1 MKKILSIFV
10 LIGLAAGL
18 SSGPVNVWAMKKIG
32 GEKIKAKTEDLI
44 SHRIEK
50 KAEGESL
57 SSASKE
63 KLVKDIAPEF
73 QFIQPK
79 TGEKLKGK
87 FEIKGRVKD
96 ADSVEIYYQL
106 SGAILPVYLGK
117 AQSKEKDVWEYSWDT
132 NLSPNGNY
140 ELFAK
145 INNKYGEYES
155 SRINIEIE
163 NQAPQ
168 DQEKENKLKEEISQ
182 ASHEIEKQEEEISAV
197 KEKTKEKITEEIKK
211 VAEEAKRAAPEEKK
225 KIIESEVDKSVQ
237 EASEVVAEGI
247 EELAKKTEEEK
258 MTKEEITK
266 KKEEKEEIDNK
277 IKSVQKKMEASS
289 ETTSKKIIKEVLKS
303 HQKKKE
309 KINKE
314 LEAAENKLGEIK
326 KEKEK
331 KIKEII
337 KAIEDVSKPLEAVQP
352 TSTVFKTKKEA
363 KTKINPLLKSLEEKV
378 VKKTAEKIKKEA
390 ILVKDSDNDG
400 LSDKEEIA
408 IGTNPFNP
416 DSDRDGFLDG
426 DEYVAG
432 FNPLK
437 PGPAGKIVYQNPKR
451 VLPQKTDIYRVEKV
465 ETVSLPQG
473 GKGLKFSGRGL
484 PNSFITLFI
493 FSKPIVVVVKTDSSG
508 HWEYTLDKP
517 LDDGQHTVYATLT
530 DNQGQIKARSETFV
544 FVKKGG
550 NVFRILETPAEA
562 VSPVKKL
569 RGPFTI
575 LILSIVILCL
585 AIALIII
592 DVLARKRRNV

>member
-10 LIGLAAGL
+10 LIGLVAGL
-18 SSGPVNVWAMKKIG
+18 SSGPVNIWAMKKIEG
-32 GEKIKAKTEDLI
+32 KEIKVGTEGLIPHQLKEKTEGEKIPSTLRGKV
-44 SHRIEK
+44 
-50 KAEGESL
+50 
-57 SSASKE
+57 
-63 KLVKDIAPEF
+63 VKDIAPEF

-79 TGEKLKGK
+79 TREKLKGK
-87 FEIKGRVKD
+87 FEIKGRVKN

-117 AQSKEKDVWEYSWDT
+117 AQSKEKDIWEYSWDT

-140 ELFAK
+140 ELFVK
-145 INNKYGEYES
+145 ISNKYGEYES

-163 NQAPQ
+163 NEVPH
-168 DQEKENKLKEEISQ
+168 DQEKENKLKEKISQ
-182 ASHEIEKQEEEISAV
+182 VRQEVEKQEEEISTA
-197 KEKTKEKITEEIKK
+197 KEEIKKEATEEIKK
-211 VAEEAKRAAPEEKK
+211 VAEEAKKAIPEEKK

-237 EASEVVAEGI
+237 EASKVVAEGI

-258 MTKEEITK
+258 MTEEEITK
-266 KKEEKEEIDNK
+266 KEKEKKKIDNK
-277 IKSVQKKMEASS
+277 IKSVQKKLETSPV
-289 ETTSKKIIKEVLKS
+289 TTSKKIIKEVLKS
-303 HQKKKE
+303 HQKEKE
-309 KINKE
+309 EINKQ
-314 LEAAENKLGEIK
+314 LEAAKSKLGKIK

-331 KIKEII
+331 KINEII
-337 KAIEDVSKPLEAVQP
+337 KAIDNVSKPLEAVQV
-352 TSTVFKTKKEA
+352 TSTVSETKKMA
-363 KTKINPLLKSLEEKV
+363 KRKVGALLEDLEKKV
-378 VKKTAEKIKKEA
+378 KEKTAEKIEKQT

-416 DSDRDGFLDG
+416 DSDGDGFLDG

-437 PGPAGKIVYQNPKR
+437 PGPAGKIVYQSPKK
-451 VLPQKTDIYRVEKV
+451 VLPQKTDIYKVERVEV
-465 ETVSLPQG
+465 VTLSQG
-473 GKGLKFSGRGL
+473 GKGLKFSGKGL

-508 HWEYTLDKP
+508 HWECTLDKP
-517 LDDGQHTVYATLT
+517 LGDGQHTVYATLT

-544 FVKKGG
+544 FVKKGE

-562 VSPVKKL
+562 VSPVEKL

-585 AIALIII
+585 TIALIII
-592 DVLARKRRNV
+592 DILARKRRNV

>member
-10 LIGLAAGL
+10 LIGLVAGL
-18 SSGPVNVWAMKKIG
+18 SSEPVNIWAMKKIG
-32 GEKIKAKTEDLI
+32 GKEIKAGTEDLI
-44 SHRIEK
+44 PHQPKE
-50 KAEGESL
+50 KAEGGEV
-57 SSASKE
+57 SSTPRGKAVE
-63 KLVKDIAPEF
+63 DIAPEF

-96 ADSVEIYYQL
+96 ANSVEVYYQL

-117 AQSKEKDVWEYSWDT
+117 AQSKEKDIWEYSWDT

-140 ELFAK
+140 ELFVK

-163 NQAPQ
+163 NQVPY

-182 ASHEIEKQEEEISAV
+182 VSHEIEKQEEEISTV
-197 KEKTKEKITEEIKK
+197 KEKTKKEITEEIKK
-211 VAEEAKRAAPEEKK
+211 IAEEAKKAIPEEKK
-225 KIIESEVDKSVQ
+225 KIIESEVDKSLQ

-258 MTKEEITK
+258 ITEEEITK
-266 KKEEKEEIDNK
+266 KEKEKEKIDNK
-277 IKSVQKKMEASS
+277 IKSVQKKLKTSPG
-289 ETTSKKIIKEVLKS
+289 TTSKKIIKEVLKS
-303 HQKKKE
+303 HQKEKE
-309 KINKE
+309 EINKQ
-314 LEAAENKLGEIK
+314 LEAAKSKLGEIK

-331 KIKEII
+331 KINEII
-337 KAIEDVSKPLEAVQP
+337 KAIDNVSKPLEAVQV
-352 TSTVFKTKKEA
+352 TSTVFRTKKAA
-363 KTKINPLLKSLEEKV
+363 KIKINPLLKNLEEKIE
-378 VKKTAEKIKKEA
+378 KKTAEKIKKQT

-416 DSDRDGFLDG
+416 DSDKDGFLDG

-437 PGPAGKIVYQNPKR
+437 PGPAGKIVYQSPKR
-451 VLPQKTDIYRVEKV
+451 VLPQKADIYKVERVEV
-465 ETVSLPQG
+465 VTLPQG

-493 FSKPIVVVVKTDSSG
+493 FSKPIVVVVKTDSNG

-517 LDDGQHTVYATLT
+517 LGDGQHTVYATLT

-544 FVKKGG
+544 FVKKGE

-562 VSPVKKL
+562 VSPVEKL

-585 AIALIII
+585 TIALIII